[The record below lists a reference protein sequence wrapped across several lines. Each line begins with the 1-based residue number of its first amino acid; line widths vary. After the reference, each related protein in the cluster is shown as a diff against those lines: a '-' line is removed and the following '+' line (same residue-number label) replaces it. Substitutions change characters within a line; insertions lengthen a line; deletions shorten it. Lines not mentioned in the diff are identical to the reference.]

1 MLDGTRQQVLCYHT
15 FMARRKPKSQPT
27 GIIDVVKD
35 IVSPWLGAPA
45 GQNSKVTQAQGLAR
59 GAAETLDQT
68 FAGGLVKAGVQGNK
82 ALAKQAAIN
91 AAALGTGYIAGKAVQ
106 KALPLVQSRIG
117 NELGVHL
124 SDTDKLRNIKFA
136 PERAGKGLKYS
147 GVEPNQTYKF
157 SPNLGYSVDDVTKKI
172 ITPKYVY
179 PPLSS
184 SDFAENVAQYN
195 VEISANR
202 EMPSKTYAYITQSRR
217 GEIDPKFPIWANA
230 QMVPKQRVTS
240 KVTLPR
246 VGVEQ
251 NKILTEVETNA
262 NFDQVRKVLYD
273 ALLKREQIT
282 QSNLRSTLNTV
293 RGAAGVAAQQTGTK
307 KIKRR

>member
-1 MLDGTRQQVLCYHT
+1 
-15 FMARRKPKSQPT
+15 
-27 GIIDVVKD
+27 
-35 IVSPWLGAPA
+35 
-45 GQNSKVTQAQGLAR
+45 
-59 GAAETLDQT
+59 
-68 FAGGLVKAGVQGNK
+68 
-82 ALAKQAAIN
+82 
-91 AAALGTGYIAGKAVQ
+91 
-106 KALPLVQSRIG
+106 VQSRIG
-117 NELGVHL
+117 KEVGVHL

-184 SDFAENVAQYN
+184 SGFAENVAQYN

-262 NFDQVRKVLYD
+262 NFNQVRKVLYD

-293 RGAAGVAAQQTGTK
+293 RGVAGVAAQQTGTK